1 MYIKEIEI
9 YNFKS
14 FADRTTIPFLE
25 GFTTISGPNGSGK
38 SNIIDSILFALGLST
53 SRTLRAEKLPDL
65 INNHTKKIEANV
77 KVSFTEDHCNV
88 LFTVARRI
96 KRGPN
101 GHTSTYY
108 FNDKISTLTEIHDEL
123 SKHNISPG
131 CYNVMM
137 QGDVTSIIN
146 TSASERRKILDE
158 IAGVADFDRRIEQA
172 KKELETVEER
182 VDKSHIILNEI
193 DIRLFQLEEER
204 TQALKYQKLKAEKA
218 EYESSL
224 SLVRYFEIKTSFER
238 LHESIL
244 DGNKAKKEEESK
256 LKELIKQLEATQ
268 EKLKEISELVKTKG
282 EDEQIEI
289 KKQAEALKG
298 IISRKQDSITHIEKV
313 TTDNIASIKTAK
325 ENIERLKEKIE
336 DINLRIENKKDE
348 IKIIEQNTKKEKEE
362 LERLLSEASN
372 INKTANEYVEK
383 RNALRKEL
391 ETFKDQENIL
401 IKDKL
406 TDEEKISR
414 YSRAIEESKEKI
426 QKFEQIKT
434 DYSSKKDI
442 LDVQV
447 SEMSDE
453 LKDFEIQQKNCLFDL
468 DKVKN
473 ELSDMNYNISLAYR
487 KVTQLEESKKAI
499 DDASFGR
506 AIDTIMDSGL
516 TGIHAPLAQLG
527 EVDKKY
533 STALEVAMG
542 GRMRFIVVDT
552 DEVASVA
559 IEILKSSRAG
569 RATFLPLNKI
579 APMPRGMKLPKAD
592 GIIDFAINLI
602 DFDDIYEPAF
612 FNALG
617 DTLIVED
624 LNIARSLIGKYR
636 MVTLDGSLIEKSGS
650 MTGGSMG
657 KSNLKFAQSQ
667 DEELNIFKARLQEL
681 EKKAENLEKSKV
693 ETESKLDKIRH
704 EYSGTMNDLN
714 RKRMELENL
723 TRNLKDAEENINS
736 AQKILEES
744 TPKLEEAEESLD
756 KVNSK
761 LQKINE
767 NISKLSKEISAIESS
782 LPKDDLTKLN
792 DLTDSI
798 EFEIKNN
805 ETKLANCNGDI
816 KGMTAEISLT
826 KDAISAHEENI
837 EKLIKDN
844 EIIAQ
849 EKEFHKKEIEE
860 TQLRLVELDEKI
872 REIGGKLIELQQERD
887 TINAE
892 VLNQEKRKNII
903 ESKLERLAEQVEAF
917 KARRKELEPELFTIR
932 EELTAQGYDI
942 AIIKKPDISVEEVNK
957 NIARLQRRME
967 DLEPVNMKALVEY
980 DEVLNRKQ
988 ELKTK
993 IDTLTSERG
1002 QIIERMGSYEDMKR
1016 KSFMDTFNNVNDNFK
1031 DIFGQLS
1038 DGTGSLVLDNYEDP
1052 FTGGLTIEAQP
1063 REKKMQR
1070 LEAMSGGEKSLTAL
1084 AFVFAIQRYMPAPFY
1099 AFDEVDMHLDG
1110 INVEKLAQMIK
1121 SQSSNTQFIVVS
1133 LRKPMIESANRSI
1146 GVTQKNNGITK
1157 VTGVKFNA

>member
-9 YNFKS
+9 HNFKS
-14 FADRTTIPFLE
+14 FSDRTNIPFLD

-38 SNIIDSILFALGLST
+38 SNIIDSILFALGLSS

-65 INNHTKKIEANV
+65 INNHTKKTEASV
-77 KVSFTEDHCNV
+77 KVSFTEDHSNV
-88 LFTVARRI
+88 LLTVARRI
-96 KRGPN
+96 KRGHN

-108 FNDKISTLTEIHDEL
+108 LNDKTSTLTEIHDEL
-123 SKHNISPG
+123 SRHNISPG

-146 TSASERRKILDE
+146 TTPNERRKILDE

-182 VDKSHIILNEI
+182 VDKSGIILNEI
-193 DIRLFQLEEER
+193 DIRLSQLEEER
-204 TQALKYQKLKAEKA
+204 SQALKYQKLKDEKT
-218 EYESSL
+218 EFENKL

-256 LKELIKQLEATQ
+256 LKELNNEL
-268 EKLKEISELVKTKG
+268 EKLQAKLNEISELVKTKG

-298 IISRKQDSITHIEKV
+298 IISRKQDSINHIDKM
-313 TTDNIASIKTAK
+313 TTDNINGVETAK
-325 ENIERLKEKIE
+325 SNIERLKEKIE
-336 DINLRIENKKDE
+336 DINYRIQNKNDE
-348 IKIIEQNTKKEKEE
+348 IKIIEQNIKQEKEE
-362 LERLLSEASN
+362 LDRLLNEASS

-383 RNALRKEL
+383 RNALRREL
-391 ETFKDQENIL
+391 EGFKDQENLI

-406 TDEEKISR
+406 TFEEQISR
-414 YSRAIEESKEKI
+414 YTRNIQESKEKI
-426 QKFEQIKT
+426 EKNEQLKT
-434 DYSSKKDI
+434 DFSSNKDI

-447 SEMSDE
+447 GEMSDD

-468 DKVKN
+468 DKLKN
-473 ELSDMNYNISLAYR
+473 EISDVNYNVSLAYR
-487 KVTQLEESKKAI
+487 KVAQLEESKKAI
-499 DDASFGR
+499 DDASFGK

-516 TGIHAPLAQLG
+516 SGIHAPLAQLG

-552 DEVASVA
+552 DEVASIA

-612 FNALG
+612 YNALG
-617 DTLIVED
+617 ETLIVED
-624 LNIARSLIGKYR
+624 LNIARNLIGKYR
-636 MVTLDGSLIEKSGS
+636 MVTLDGSLVEKSGS

-667 DEELNIFKARLQEL
+667 DEELNIFKTRLQEL
-681 EKKAENLEKSKV
+681 ENKADYLEKQKI
-693 ETESKLDKIRH
+693 ETENKLDKIRH

-723 TRNLKDAEENINS
+723 VRNLKEADENIAS
-736 AQKILEES
+736 AKQIIDETVPMLEES
-744 TPKLEEAEESLD
+744 EKNLTDVNEKLE
-756 KVNSK
+756 
-761 LQKINE
+761 KIGKSIAK
-767 NISKLSKEISAIESS
+767 ISEDIAIVESS
-782 LPKDDLTKLN
+782 LPKDDLTKIN
-792 DLTDSI
+792 DLTESI
-798 EFEIKNN
+798 DFEIKNN

-816 KGMTAEISLT
+816 KGLNAEINLT
-826 KDAISAHEENI
+826 KDAITAHEENI
-837 EKLIKDN
+837 QKLIKDN
-844 EIIAQ
+844 ELIAK
-849 EKEFHKKEIEE
+849 EKELHIKEIEE
-860 TQLRLVELDEKI
+860 TKERLIELDEKI
-872 REIGGKLIELQQERD
+872 KELGSKLIELQQERD
-887 TINAE
+887 AINAE
-892 VLNQEKRKNII
+892 VLNQEKRKNIAENKI
-903 ESKLERLAEQVEAF
+903 ERLQEQIEAY
-917 KARRKELEPELFTIR
+917 KTRRKELEPELFNIR
-932 EELTAQGYDI
+932 AELEAQGYDI
-942 AIIKKPDISVEEVNK
+942 STIKSQDISVEEVNK
-957 NIARLQRRME
+957 NIAKLQRKME
-967 DLEPVNMKALVEY
+967 ELEPVNMKALVDY

-1016 KSFMDTFNNVNDNFK
+1016 KSFMDTFNNVNENFK
-1031 DIFGQLS
+1031 EIFGQLS
-1038 DGTGSLVLDNYEDP
+1038 DGTGSLILDNYEDP
-1052 FTGGLTIEAQP
+1052 FAGGLTIEAQP
-1063 REKKMQR
+1063 RDKKMQR

-1121 SQSSNTQFIVVS
+1121 TQSSNTQFIVVS

-1157 VTGVKFNA
+1157 VTGVKFNG

>member
-9 YNFKS
+9 HNFKS
-14 FADRTTIPFLE
+14 FSDRTSIPFLD

-38 SNIIDSILFALGLST
+38 SNIIDSILFALGLSS

-65 INNHTKKIEANV
+65 INNHTKKTEASV
-77 KVSFTEDHCNV
+77 KVSFTEDHSNII
-88 LFTVARRI
+88 FTVARRI

-108 FNDKISTLTEIHDEL
+108 LNDKVSTLTEIHDEL
-123 SKHNISPG
+123 SRHNISPG

-146 TSASERRKILDE
+146 TTPYERRKILDE

-182 VDKSHIILNEI
+182 VDKSGIILNEI
-193 DIRLFQLEEER
+193 DIRLSQLEEER
-204 TQALKYQKLKAEKA
+204 DQALKYQKLKEEKTGF
-218 EYESSL
+218 ESKL

-256 LKELIKQLEATQ
+256 LKELNKELETFQA
-268 EKLKEISELVKTKG
+268 KLNEISELVKTKG

-298 IISRKQDSITHIEKV
+298 VISRKQDSISHIEKL
-313 TTDNIASIKTAK
+313 TNDNIAGVQTAK
-325 ENIERLKEKIE
+325 NNIERLKEKIE
-336 DINLRIENKKDE
+336 DINLKIENKNDE
-348 IKIIEQNTKKEKEE
+348 IKIIEQNIQKEKDE
-362 LERLLSEASN
+362 LERLLNEASS

-383 RNALRKEL
+383 RNILRKEL
-391 ETFKDQENIL
+391 ESFKDQENII

-406 TDEEKISR
+406 TFEEQISR
-414 YSRAIEESKEKI
+414 YSRNIQESKEKI
-426 QKFEQIKT
+426 EKYEQIKT
-434 DYSSKKDI
+434 DFSSNKDI

-447 SEMSDE
+447 TEMSDD

-468 DKVKN
+468 DKAKN
-473 ELSDMNYNISLAYR
+473 ELSDINYNISLAYR

-499 DDASFGR
+499 DDASFGK

-516 TGIHAPLAQLG
+516 SGIHAPLAQLG

-552 DEVASVA
+552 DEVASIA

-579 APMPRGMKLPKAD
+579 MSMPRGIKLPKAD

-602 DFDDIYEPAF
+602 DFDDLYEPAF
-612 FNALG
+612 YNALG
-617 DTLIVED
+617 ETLIVED
-624 LNIARSLIGKYR
+624 LNVARNLVGKYR

-657 KSNLKFAQSQ
+657 RSTLKFAQSQ
-667 DEELNIFKARLQEL
+667 DDELNIFKSRLQEL
-681 EKKAENLEKSKV
+681 ETKADNLEKHKI
-693 ETESKLDKIRH
+693 ETEAKLDKIRH

-723 TRNLKDAEENINS
+723 VRNLKEAEENIDS
-736 AQKILEES
+736 ARQILDES
-744 TPKLEEAEESLD
+744 IPKLDESEKNLAE
-756 KVNSK
+756 VNEK
-761 LQKINE
+761 LEI
-767 NISKLSKEISAIESS
+767 LSKSIAKISDDIAAIENS

-798 EFEIKNN
+798 DFEIKSN

-816 KGMTAEISLT
+816 KGMKAEISLT

-837 EKLIKDN
+837 EKHIKDN

-849 EKEFHKKEIEE
+849 EKELHIKEIEE
-860 TQLRLVELDEKI
+860 TKIRLVELDEKI
-872 REIGGKLIELQQERD
+872 KELGGKLIELQQERD
-887 TINAE
+887 TINTE
-892 VLNQEKRKNII
+892 VLNQEKRKHIAENKI
-903 ESKLERLAEQVEAF
+903 ERLSEQIEAY
-917 KARRKELEPELFTIR
+917 KARRKELEPELFNIR
-932 EELTAQGYDI
+932 TELEAQGYDV
-942 AIIKKPDISVEEVNK
+942 ATIKNLDISVEEVNK
-957 NIARLQRRME
+957 NIAKLQRKME
-967 DLEPVNMKALVEY
+967 ELEPVNMKALVEY
-980 DEVLNRKQ
+980 DEVLNRMQ

-1002 QIIERMGSYEDMKR
+1002 QIIERMGGYEEMKR
-1016 KSFMDTFNNVNDNFK
+1016 KSFMDTFNNVNENFK
-1031 DIFGQLS
+1031 NIFEQLS
-1038 DGTGSLVLDNYEDP
+1038 DGIGSLVLDNYENP
-1052 FTGGLTIEAQP
+1052 FVGGLTIEAQP
-1063 REKKMQR
+1063 RGKKMQR

-1121 SQSSNTQFIVVS
+1121 TQSSNTQFIVVS